1 LDNYLNKTNSVKIYD
16 DTWVKFVDTEYVYIP
31 DDVFEVDVEKDI
43 LESSNNLGFYL
54 KYKDN
59 YLKYFNYLQK
69 YFDRSKI
76 ELEINKYRQDI
87 ILVKETIMSQKNLS
101 YLYEDESKNIIMVN
115 SSPIVKD
122 NNIYGVV
129 IISDTLTQSSKETGL
144 VSFNLINLF
153 IIIIFAMFSFSLLF
167 SRSIVSPI
175 KTLSKI
181 VRSERDKL
189 KKSNDKIVYP
199 KRRDEIGILS
209 NDIKSMSKDLKFQ
222 INELEAFTAD
232 VAHELKNP
240 LASLKMSN
248 ELLSENKVKSEDR
261 KLLFSNI
268 IKDVDRMNRLISDIF
283 QYTQT
288 QIEVE
293 KQQFEEL
300 ELIQF
305 INNLKLSFLQ
315 NNKKIKIIFEYSDSE
330 VKVYAN
336 VDKLA
341 QVFINLIENSIS
353 FSPYKSN
360 ILIQQLKENDK
371 VIIYIA
377 DQGCGVNEKLKD
389 KIFERF
395 YTDRQ
400 DKRDYHIGL
409 GLSISKKIMESF
421 DGSLKMI
428 DRKIDNY
435 KGACFQLELPLKA

>member
-1 LDNYLNKTNSVKIYD
+1 M
-16 DTWVKFVDTEYVYIP
+16 
-31 DDVFEVDVEKDI
+31 
-43 LESSNNLGFYL
+43 
-54 KYKDN
+54 
-59 YLKYFNYLQK
+59 
-69 YFDRSKI
+69 SK
-76 ELEINKYRQDI
+76 
-87 ILVKETIMSQKNLS
+87 KNLS

-129 IISDTLTQSSKETGL
+129 INSDTLTKPSKETGL

-181 VRSERDKL
+181 VRSERDKS
-189 KKSNDKIVYP
+189 KKNADKTVYP

-222 INELEAFTAD
+222 INELETFTAD

-261 KLLFSNI
+261 ELLFRNI

-293 KQQFEEL
+293 KQKFEEL
-300 ELIQF
+300 ELIKF
-305 INNLKLSFLQ
+305 INDLKLSFLQ

-330 VKVYAN
+330 VKIQAN
-336 VDKLA
+336 IDKLA

-371 VIIYIA
+371 VIIQTY
-377 DQGCGVNEKLKD
+377 NL
-389 KIFERF
+389 
-395 YTDRQ
+395 
-400 DKRDYHIGL
+400 
-409 GLSISKKIMESF
+409 
-421 DGSLKMI
+421 
-428 DRKIDNY
+428 
-435 KGACFQLELPLKA
+435 

>member
-1 LDNYLNKTNSVKIYD
+1 
-16 DTWVKFVDTEYVYIP
+16 
-31 DDVFEVDVEKDI
+31 
-43 LESSNNLGFYL
+43 
-54 KYKDN
+54 
-59 YLKYFNYLQK
+59 
-69 YFDRSKI
+69 
-76 ELEINKYRQDI
+76 
-87 ILVKETIMSQKNLS
+87 
-101 YLYEDESKNIIMVN
+101 MVN
-115 SSPIVKD
+115 SSPILKD

-129 IISDTLTQSSKETGL
+129 INSDTLTKPSKETGL

-181 VRSERDKL
+181 VRSERDKS
-189 KKSNDKIVYP
+189 KKNANKTVYP

-222 INELEAFTAD
+222 INELETFTTD

-261 KLLFSNI
+261 ELLFRNI

-293 KQQFEEL
+293 KQKFEEL
-300 ELIQF
+300 ELIKF
-305 INNLKLSFLQ
+305 INDLKLSFLQ

-330 VKVYAN
+330 VMIQAN
-336 VDKLA
+336 IDKLA

-360 ILIQQLKENDK
+360 ILIHQLKENDK

-377 DQGCGVNEKLKD
+377 DQGCGVSEKLKE

-400 DKRDYHIGL
+400 DKSDYHIGL

-421 DGSLKMI
+421 DGSLKMS
-428 DRKIDNY
+428 DSKIDNY
-435 KGACFQLELPLKA
+435 KGACFQLELPLIV